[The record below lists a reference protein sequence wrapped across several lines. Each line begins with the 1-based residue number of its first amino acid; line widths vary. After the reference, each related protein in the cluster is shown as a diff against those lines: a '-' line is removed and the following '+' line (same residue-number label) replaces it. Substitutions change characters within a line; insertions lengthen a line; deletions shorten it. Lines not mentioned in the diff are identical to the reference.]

1 MGFTDIFKINSV
13 TRRKKTVDTK
23 GHVLLGEGG
32 LFFKE
37 MDEAYLQSP
46 TATMCL
52 LKFNE
57 YCVPVGLL
65 DDYQELWKKIVND
78 YIRYG
83 YYILNVEYNVDGK
96 VIGVTYRNP
105 KHFVVK
111 DKDDNDN
118 ASTFL
123 NTKTETVYPTFN
135 SNVTIVKS
143 QFAKEGFEKYKGQI
157 YMYNDSAM
165 PYRITPMYSVLDWMK
180 VENDSSTYVSKAC
193 DNAMFGNNLFVVKK
207 SSDASEKEL
216 EVLES
221 IKEILSSA
229 KGVDEAAQNLL
240 LEYEGDIDD
249 VTKLIAK
256 VSISNDINVDLL
268 NTTDDKAQSKICTAC
283 YGFPQILI
291 SQSEGIFGNSGEAIA
306 TAEDLWAKTCQ
317 KEALNILDGFKEIG
331 ITTVKEAEKV
341 PEETTALD
349 EKTLDAQATLKGS
362 VGGVQALLEVQA
374 SYAAQTT
381 TFESAIAI
389 FELIF
394 GFTRDQAIKLLGSPE
409 ITKPVNNGSTNNT
422 NNSPA

>member
-23 GHVLLGEGG
+23 GHVLLGENG
-32 LFFKE
+32 LFFEE

-52 LKFNE
+52 LKFHE

-65 DDYQELWKKIVND
+65 DKYQDLWKKIEND

-83 YYILNVEYNVDGK
+83 YYLLNVEYNIDGK
-96 VIGVTYRNP
+96 VIGATYRNP
-105 KHFVVK
+105 KHFIVK

-118 ASTFL
+118 ASTFK
-123 NTKTETVYPTFN
+123 NIKTDTVYPTFN
-135 SNVTIVKS
+135 SNVTVVKS
-143 QFAKEGFEKYKGQI
+143 QFAKDGFEQYKGQI
-157 YMYNDSAM
+157 YMYNDSSM
-165 PYRITPMYSVLDWMK
+165 PYRITPMYSVLDSMK
-180 VENDSSTYVSKAC
+180 IESNSSTYASKAC

-207 SSDASEKEL
+207 SSDASQKEL

-268 NTTDDKAQSKICTAC
+268 NDTDSKAESKICTAC
-283 YGFPQILI
+283 YGFPRILI
-291 SQSEGIFGNSGEAIA
+291 SQSEGVFGNSGEALTVAEQFWA
-306 TAEDLWAKTCQ
+306 TTCQ
-317 KEALNILDGFKEIG
+317 KEANNILDGFKKIG
-331 ITTVKEAEKV
+331 I
-341 PEETTALD
+341 
-349 EKTLDAQATLKGS
+349 
-362 VGGVQALLEVQA
+362 
-374 SYAAQTT
+374 
-381 TFESAIAI
+381 
-389 FELIF
+389 
-394 GFTRDQAIKLLGSPE
+394 E
-409 ITKPVNNGSTNNT
+409 ITKPTQENGSTSDTDNI
-422 NNSPA
+422 PA